1 MLITVDQRWENH
13 EKTAAAIP
21 KKFISLFMSYTN
33 NSLNLIFEDYSN
45 AYEFLENLVYHKGD
59 KVYVRFNVKNFDAI
73 RKTGS
78 QKIRKGAAHFSGW
91 QHFFRIRKGSS
102 FDIFC
107 KCDSL
112 KFIFEVL
119 EVYKWPQNW
128 VEAALFK
135 TSRHRTQVEGLW
147 EKVIGIFQNVK
158 KNDTNWLLNQIDNME
173 DGIGKFI
180 GVM

>member
-1 MLITVDQRWENH
+1 
-13 EKTAAAIP
+13 
-21 KKFISLFMSYTN
+21 MSYTN
-33 NSLNLIFEDYSN
+33 NSLNLIFEDYAN
-45 AYEFLENLVYHKGD
+45 AYEFLETLLYHKGD

-78 QKIRKGAAHFSGW
+78 QKIRKGAARLSATSSTIKINMMMAT
-91 QHFFRIRKGSS
+91 FFRIRKGSS
-102 FDIFC
+102 CDIFC

-147 EKVIGIFQNVK
+147 EKVIGIFQNLK
-158 KNDTNWLLNQIDNME
+158 KNDTNWLLNQIKNME
-173 DGIGKFI
+173 DDIGKFI

>member
-1 MLITVDQRWENH
+1 MTLS
-13 EKTAAAIP
+13 EKQAVKISKRAIA
-21 KKFISLFMSYTN
+21 T
-33 NSLNLIFEDYSN
+33 
-45 AYEFLENLVYHKGD
+45 
-59 KVYVRFNVKNFDAI
+59 
-73 RKTGS
+73 
-78 QKIRKGAAHFSGW
+78 
-91 QHFFRIRKGSS
+91 FFRIRKGSS